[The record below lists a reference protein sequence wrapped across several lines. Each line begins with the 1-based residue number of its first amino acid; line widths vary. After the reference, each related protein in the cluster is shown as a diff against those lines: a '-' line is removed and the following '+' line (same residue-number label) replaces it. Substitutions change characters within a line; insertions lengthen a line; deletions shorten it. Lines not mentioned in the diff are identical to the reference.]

1 MLIASDSVT
10 PTDNPGCLFLVFVL
24 VVLLSRDILII
35 ELGDTELHVF
45 THMRLESPIFLL
57 RFHEYEV

>member
-35 ELGDTELHVF
+35 ELGDTELHSV
-45 THMRLESPIFLL
+45 TLSRQRL
-57 RFHEYEV
+57 

>member
-10 PTDNPGCLFLVFVL
+10 PTDNPGSLFLVFVL

-35 ELGDTELHVF
+35 ELGDTELHSV
-45 THMRLESPIFLL
+45 TLSRQRL
-57 RFHEYEV
+57 